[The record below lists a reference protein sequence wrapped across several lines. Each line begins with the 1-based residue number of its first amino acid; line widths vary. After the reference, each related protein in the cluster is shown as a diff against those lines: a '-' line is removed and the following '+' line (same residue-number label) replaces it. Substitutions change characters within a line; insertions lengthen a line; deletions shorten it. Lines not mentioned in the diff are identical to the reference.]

1 MSSSSFFLQK
11 SATSLSF
18 LVVGIG
24 ASLLGQQLLPT
35 NLMRIEQL
43 GNHLPIDNQFV
54 QASKSNLVMSAST
67 LTAAN
72 DISNVN
78 PSVFTS
84 SSSTN
89 TPTEVEKVG
98 PVGIILGLA
107 VVGGAIGIALNSRKT
122 NNPFKSSS
130 SLYHSANLSNKSK
143 ESTIHIGQA
152 SRKLQKKLLR
162 LLHDERDTANRLLS
176 QAKMKNPNRSIDW
189 YVEKVIYDLE
199 RDRGKY

>member
-1 MSSSSFFLQK
+1 MSSSSFFGQK
-11 SATSLSF
+11 SAASLPL

-24 ASLLGQQLLPT
+24 ISILGQQLLPT
-35 NLMRIEQL
+35 NLLRIEQL
-43 GNHLPIDNQFV
+43 GNQLTIDNQLV
-54 QASKSNLVMSAST
+54 QARKSNLVMSAST

-72 DISNVN
+72 HISNVN

-98 PVGIILGLA
+98 PVGIILGIA
-107 VVGGAIGIALNSRKT
+107 IVGGAIGIALNSRKID
-122 NNPFKSSS
+122 NPFRKST
-130 SLYHSANLSNKSK
+130 SLYHSANLNTKSK
-143 ESTIHIGQA
+143 ESAIHIDQA

-176 QAKMKNPNRSIDW
+176 QAKMKNPNRSTDW